1 MIDARRAAAA
11 CFALGLVLVAVPSC
25 RTRAVE
31 GDSDAGALAL
41 DAGAARACDGSS
53 TSCAADAYCSFTPR
67 LCGKG
72 KLPGACRPRP
82 AECHDARAP
91 VCGCDGK
98 VHASE
103 CEAHAAGVDLDAN
116 GGCRERVPGW
126 IACGPRF
133 CDARVSYCE
142 IVLSDVFELPT
153 DYTCK
158 PLPAA
163 CVPEGDVARSCDCF
177 PAGTRCLSFCGYIPS
192 GGLKGFHLTC
202 RL

>member
-1 MIDARRAAAA
+1 MIDAGRAIAA
-11 CFALGLVLVAVPSC
+11 CFVMALVTITSC
-25 RTRAVE
+25 RTRSGS
-31 GDSDAGALAL
+31 GDLDAGALAL
-41 DAGAARACDGSS
+41 DAGEARGCDA
-53 TSCAADAYCSFTPR
+53 CAADEHCAFTPG

-72 KLPGACRPRP
+72 KRPGACRPRP
-82 AECHDARAP
+82 TECHEARAP

-98 VHASE
+98 AHGSE
-103 CEAHAAGVDLDAN
+103 CEARAAGIDLDAN
-116 GGCRERVPGW
+116 GGCRERIPGW
-126 IACGPRF
+126 IACGPRY
-133 CDARVSYCE
+133 CDAHTSYCE